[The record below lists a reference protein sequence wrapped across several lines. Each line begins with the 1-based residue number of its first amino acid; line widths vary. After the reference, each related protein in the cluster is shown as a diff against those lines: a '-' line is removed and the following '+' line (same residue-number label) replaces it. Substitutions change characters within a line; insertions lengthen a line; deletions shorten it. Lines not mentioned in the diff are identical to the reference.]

1 METFEPFEHAC
12 GITGQTGEFCQLET
26 FEPEC
31 WKNEV
36 IVIEKA
42 IYGRHR
48 VGKCITAEEAAV
60 SQDER
65 FFGCST
71 DVIGL
76 LDAKCSGRKRCQ
88 VRIPD
93 AELERTEPCLSILKM
108 FLEVS
113 YRCVEGKSDNCCH
126 VSKSTILRFTVTHIF
141 LVDIYCSIAKYS
153 ITANIA
159 SAVTFELIMP
169 SKYCKYMRLFYNYEL
184 VKLALLVCFCVFV
197 FVCVFSF
204 ITGSY

>member
-1 METFEPFEHAC
+1 M
-12 GITGQTGEFCQLET
+12 ET

-48 VGKCITAEEAAV
+48 VGKCIKPEEAAI
-60 SQDER
+60 SQERR

-93 AELERTEPCLSILKM
+93 ADLERTEPCLRHLKM

-113 YRCVEGKSDNCCH
+113 YTCMEGL
-126 VSKSTILRFTVTHIF
+126 STILMNQCLLYNNSCAFYKIVMEISR
-141 LVDIYCSIAKYS
+141 
-153 ITANIA
+153 
-159 SAVTFELIMP
+159 
-169 SKYCKYMRLFYNYEL
+169 RLKE
-184 VKLALLVCFCVFV
+184 VKIKQLHL
-197 FVCVFSF
+197 
-204 ITGSY
+204 

>member
-1 METFEPFEHAC
+1 METFEPRQLPC
-12 GITGQTGEFCQLET
+12 LLILPYVGQLEEFCQLET

-42 IYGRHR
+42 VYGRHR
-48 VGKCITAEEAAV
+48 VGKCIKAEEAAI
-60 SQDER
+60 SQDRR

-93 AELERTEPCLSILKM
+93 ADLERTEPCLRHLKM

-113 YRCVEGKSDNCCH
+113 YTCLEGLYINICV
-126 VSKSTILRFTVTHIF
+126 
-141 LVDIYCSIAKYS
+141 
-153 ITANIA
+153 
-159 SAVTFELIMP
+159 
-169 SKYCKYMRLFYNYEL
+169 
-184 VKLALLVCFCVFV
+184 
-197 FVCVFSF
+197 
-204 ITGSY
+204 

>member
-1 METFEPFEHAC
+1 MIVVPAVRAQVSIAYWKHLSHDLASSSYCVQLRSTAGELCTMETFEPRQLDATLRRVFCSGRLE
-12 GITGQTGEFCQLET
+12 EFCQLET

-48 VGKCITAEEAAV
+48 VGKCIAAEEAAMRP
-60 SQDER
+60 EKR

-71 DVIGL
+71 DVKGL

-93 AELERTEPCLSILKM
+93 ADLERTEPCLRHLKM

-113 YRCVEGKSDNCCH
+113 YTCVEG
-126 VSKSTILRFTVTHIF
+126 L
-141 LVDIYCSIAKYS
+141 YS
-153 ITANIA
+153 YVANL
-159 SAVTFELIMP
+159 TRTD
-169 SKYCKYMRLFYNYEL
+169 RLYIS
-184 VKLALLVCFCVFV
+184 
-197 FVCVFSF
+197 FSV
-204 ITGSY
+204 

>member
-1 METFEPFEHAC
+1 VYGPFLCRMLQIIENCAQWKHLSHNLRLC
-12 GITGQTGEFCQLET
+12 RPVCRNTVEYGEFCQLET

-31 WKNEV
+31 WKNEL

-48 VGKCITAEEAAV
+48 VGKCIKADEAAI
-60 SQDER
+60 SQDRR

-93 AELERTEPCLSILKM
+93 ADLERTEPCLSILKM

-113 YRCVEGKSDNCCH
+113 YRCVEGKIH
-126 VSKSTILRFTVTHIF
+126 HL
-141 LVDIYCSIAKYS
+141 
-153 ITANIA
+153 
-159 SAVTFELIMP
+159 
-169 SKYCKYMRLFYNYEL
+169 
-184 VKLALLVCFCVFV
+184 
-197 FVCVFSF
+197 
-204 ITGSY
+204 

>member
-1 METFEPFEHAC
+1 MLDAHA
-12 GITGQTGEFCQLET
+12 GQLEEFCQLET

-36 IVIEKA
+36 IVIDKA

-48 VGKCITAEEAAV
+48 VGKCITADEAAMRPE
-60 SQDER
+60 ER

-93 AELERTEPCLSILKM
+93 ADLERTEPCLSHLKM

-113 YRCVEGKSDNCCH
+113 YTCMEG
-126 VSKSTILRFTVTHIF
+126 
-141 LVDIYCSIAKYS
+141 
-153 ITANIA
+153 
-159 SAVTFELIMP
+159 
-169 SKYCKYMRLFYNYEL
+169 
-184 VKLALLVCFCVFV
+184 AL
-197 FVCVFSF
+197 
-204 ITGSY
+204 

>member
-1 METFEPFEHAC
+1 VSQASSASYVPWRHLSHASLPY
-12 GITGQTGEFCQLET
+12 TLTLLHVRVGQLAEFCQLET

-42 IYGRHR
+42 VYGRHR
-48 VGKCITAEEAAV
+48 VGKCITAEEAAM
-60 SQDER
+60 SQNER

-93 AELERTEPCLSILKM
+93 ADLERTEPCLRHLKM

-113 YRCVEGKSDNCCH
+113 YTCME
-126 VSKSTILRFTVTHIF
+126 
-141 LVDIYCSIAKYS
+141 
-153 ITANIA
+153 
-159 SAVTFELIMP
+159 
-169 SKYCKYMRLFYNYEL
+169 
-184 VKLALLVCFCVFV
+184 
-197 FVCVFSF
+197 
-204 ITGSY
+204 GSYNTLL

>member
-1 METFEPFEHAC
+1 ME
-12 GITGQTGEFCQLET
+12 TGEFCQLET

-48 VGKCITAEEAAV
+48 VGRCINAEEAAI
-60 SQDER
+60 SQDKR

-93 AELERTEPCLSILKM
+93 AELERTKPCLSILKM

-113 YRCVEGKSDNCCH
+113 YRCVEGKTDN
-126 VSKSTILRFTVTHIF
+126 
-141 LVDIYCSIAKYS
+141 
-153 ITANIA
+153 
-159 SAVTFELIMP
+159 
-169 SKYCKYMRLFYNYEL
+169 
-184 VKLALLVCFCVFV
+184 
-197 FVCVFSF
+197 F
-204 ITGSY
+204 ITC

>member
-1 METFEPFEHAC
+1 MVVIIQWRLATSVIWRHLSRNRRSHGCNNTVET
-12 GITGQTGEFCQLET
+12 GDFCQLET

-48 VGKCITAEEAAV
+48 VGKCIKAEEAAI
-60 SQDER
+60 SQDKR

-93 AELERTEPCLSILKM
+93 ADLERTEPCLSILKM

-113 YRCVEGKSDNCCH
+113 YRCVEGKTSTTYTCELWVLSENCRPGNC
-126 VSKSTILRFTVTHIF
+126 
-141 LVDIYCSIAKYS
+141 
-153 ITANIA
+153 
-159 SAVTFELIMP
+159 
-169 SKYCKYMRLFYNYEL
+169 RLFSI
-184 VKLALLVCFCVFV
+184 KPDLLHSIVY
-197 FVCVFSF
+197 
-204 ITGSY
+204 IK

>member
-1 METFEPFEHAC
+1 
-12 GITGQTGEFCQLET
+12 LET

-48 VGKCITAEEAAV
+48 IGKCITAEEAAMRP
-60 SQDER
+60 SEKR

-71 DVIGL
+71 DVKGL

-88 VRIPD
+88 IRIPD
-93 AELERTEPCLSILKM
+93 ADLERTEPCLRHLKM

-113 YRCVEGKSDNCCH
+113 YNCVEG
-126 VSKSTILRFTVTHIF
+126 
-141 LVDIYCSIAKYS
+141 
-153 ITANIA
+153 
-159 SAVTFELIMP
+159 
-169 SKYCKYMRLFYNYEL
+169 
-184 VKLALLVCFCVFV
+184 
-197 FVCVFSF
+197 
-204 ITGSY
+204 

>member
-1 METFEPFEHAC
+1 VSPASSRSSVPWRHLIHNDCLNTAAC
-12 GITGQTGEFCQLET
+12 VGQLKEFCQLET

-42 IYGRHR
+42 VYGRHR
-48 VGKCITAEEAAV
+48 VGKCIKAEEAV
-60 SQDER
+60 MSQDRR

-93 AELERTEPCLSILKM
+93 ADLERTEPCLSHLKM

-113 YRCVEGKSDNCCH
+113 YTCMEGLCEQTN
-126 VSKSTILRFTVTHIF
+126 V
-141 LVDIYCSIAKYS
+141 
-153 ITANIA
+153 
-159 SAVTFELIMP
+159 
-169 SKYCKYMRLFYNYEL
+169 
-184 VKLALLVCFCVFV
+184 
-197 FVCVFSF
+197 
-204 ITGSY
+204 

>member
-1 METFEPFEHAC
+1 MILWSYINFVTRYVLAAGADELC
-12 GITGQTGEFCQLET
+12 NMET

-48 VGKCITAEEAAV
+48 VGKCITAEEAAI
-60 SQDER
+60 SEDKR

-71 DVIGL
+71 DVKGL

-93 AELERTEPCLSILKM
+93 ADLERTEPCLRLLKM

-113 YRCVEGKSDNCCH
+113 YTCMEG
-126 VSKSTILRFTVTHIF
+126 
-141 LVDIYCSIAKYS
+141 
-153 ITANIA
+153 
-159 SAVTFELIMP
+159 
-169 SKYCKYMRLFYNYEL
+169 
-184 VKLALLVCFCVFV
+184 
-197 FVCVFSF
+197 
-204 ITGSY
+204 

>member
-1 METFEPFEHAC
+1 MEY
-12 GITGQTGEFCQLET
+12 GEFCQLET

-31 WKNEV
+31 WKNEL

-48 VGKCITAEEAAV
+48 VGKCIKADEAAI
-60 SQDER
+60 SQDRR

-93 AELERTEPCLSILKM
+93 ADLERTEPCLSILKM

-113 YRCVEGKSDNCCH
+113 YRCVEGK
-126 VSKSTILRFTVTHIF
+126 I
-141 LVDIYCSIAKYS
+141 
-153 ITANIA
+153 ITCDQ
-159 SAVTFELIMP
+159 P
-169 SKYCKYMRLFYNYEL
+169 GGGYNYDFTSIRL
-184 VKLALLVCFCVFV
+184 LFDCPFNCDSTALRAFDGHIMTAGLSTFCGLLH
-197 FVCVFSF
+197 C
-204 ITGSY
+204 GLNK

>member
-1 METFEPFEHAC
+1 M
-12 GITGQTGEFCQLET
+12 ET

-48 VGKCITAEEAAV
+48 VGKCIKSEEAAI
-60 SQDER
+60 SQERR

-93 AELERTEPCLSILKM
+93 ADLERTEPCLRHLKM

-113 YRCVEGKSDNCCH
+113 YTCVEGL
-126 VSKSTILRFTVTHIF
+126 STILMNQCLLFNNSCAFYKIVMEISR
-141 LVDIYCSIAKYS
+141 
-153 ITANIA
+153 
-159 SAVTFELIMP
+159 
-169 SKYCKYMRLFYNYEL
+169 RLKE
-184 VKLALLVCFCVFV
+184 VKIKQLHL
-197 FVCVFSF
+197 
-204 ITGSY
+204 